1 MKALKTI
8 SGLALALGAAAVQA
22 QIVVEVKDDSGRL
35 LPDAR
40 VTLIGPER
48 TTNRGSVATSDR
60 RGIASFNQSQS
71 GRYFVVATKSNYQVQ
86 YRDFN
91 LSSGRPTNVELRLGT
106 NTSSPKVLFVVRNT
120 MNEPVNNALINVSAI
135 NNGRTNYS
143 ERTRNGLASIQIAND
158 RNARYTARI
167 EHNDYEASST
177 NVQISDRGDTLSLI
191 RLEARTVAD
200 RTVVVRAV
208 ESGNRNPISRARVTF
223 ETGNRNDTRSA
234 TTDSNGSVSVRLNQ
248 RAVYNVTIEND
259 SFQTYTDRIDLS
271 RANDNSNV
279 NKQYELRRT
288 NGNGGGSGNQRS
300 DVVRLVKIIV
310 RGRNLD
316 RREIPLRN
324 ANVTL
329 SNGASGRTDSDGNVV
344 FLVDALNRSSV
355 TGHVDPEGAYQ
366 SASFGSVS
374 TRGNVTLD
382 SQTLNRNTWL
392 RPYQNHDLR
401 RSVPSNIADQWS
413 RAFGSTNVNQT
424 TITVNIGNGP
434 GPGPGPGRE
443 DPKLSGD
450 IRLSSGR
457 VKLGDTVTA
466 DIGAFYKDSTANRA
480 SANVSVRVTGPSGRV
495 VASDDYRADMVLNTY
510 SRKKFEIRT
519 SESGTHTVKV
529 TVTSNGMKTWSDQ
542 KTFSVDRRP
551 GDQSPAVDGTYSGNA
566 NVITLEGANRSHS
579 LTIRLRG
586 SSRNGTM
593 DVDGSLGPGQFE
605 GFHISFDGTFDVN
618 RKTLDAT
625 GRVNDDT
632 NKRWD
637 VRLTG
642 SMNNAGRLILDLS
655 IRSNDNR
662 YNRKVRFELSK

>member
-22 QIVVEVKDDSGRL
+22 QVVVEVKDDSGRL

-71 GRYFVVATKSNYQVQ
+71 GRYFVVATKNNYQVQ

-91 LSSGRPTNVELRLGT
+91 VSNGRPTNVELRLGT

-120 MNEPVNNALINVSAI
+120 MNEPVNNALINVSAV

-167 EHNDYEASST
+167 EHNDYEARST

-191 RLEARTVAD
+191 QLEARTVAD

-248 RAVYNVTIEND
+248 RAIYNVTIEND

-271 RANDNSNV
+271 RPNDNSNV

-288 NGNGGGSGNQRS
+288 NGNGNGNQRS
-300 DVVRLVKIIV
+300 DVVRLVKIVV

-329 SNGASGRTDSDGNVV
+329 SNGASGRTDSNGNVV
-344 FLVDALNRSSV
+344 FLVDALNRSSI
-355 TGHVDPEGAYQ
+355 TGHVDPDGAYQ
-366 SASFGSVS
+366 RASFGSVS

-382 SQTLNRNTWL
+382 SQTLSRNTWL
-392 RPYQNHDLR
+392 RPYQNYDLR

-466 DIGAFYKDSTANRA
+466 DIGAFYKDTTANRA

-542 KTFSVDRRP
+542 KTFSVDRRS
-551 GDQSPAVDGTYSGNA
+551 GDQNPAVDGTYSGNG

-579 LTIRLRG
+579 LTIRLRR